1 VQKSVK
7 FNYKTIKKNSK
18 ESENFFT
25 SLGLFKMTD
34 QFWNFSMIEKPL
46 DRQGKNSYKNLY

>member
-1 VQKSVK
+1 L
-7 FNYKTIKKNSK
+7 TGIKKNSK

-46 DRQGKNSYKNLY
+46 DRQGKNN